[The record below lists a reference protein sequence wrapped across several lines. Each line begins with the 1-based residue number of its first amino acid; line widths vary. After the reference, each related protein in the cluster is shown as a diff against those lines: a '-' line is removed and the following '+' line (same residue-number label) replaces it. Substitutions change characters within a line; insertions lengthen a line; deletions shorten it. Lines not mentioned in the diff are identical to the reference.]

1 MTDVFFHTTRASINK
16 NLLDKVE
23 NLLEKIDM
31 GNSIVKNQIMA
42 VKLHFGEK
50 GNSAFIRPIFV
61 RKAIDLIKSKGIK
74 TYLTD
79 TNTLYR
85 GSREDAA
92 THIETAI
99 CNGFAYSVVNAPIVI
114 ADGIRGNDEIEV
126 DISGK
131 HFQSVPIGMGIVKA
145 DALLVLS
152 HFKAHELTG
161 FGGGVKNLGMGCSS
175 RKGKLSM
182 HSTVSPKI
190 NPKKCKGDGIC
201 EIACS
206 FDAISM
212 MEEKAVIDREK
223 CTGCGVCLGVCPHLA
238 INIKWSGQA
247 NKVAEKM
254 AEFAYGAI
262 KSKEGKCWYVNFVTQ
277 VSPACDCYGYSDS
290 PIVPDIGIFA
300 STDPVA
306 LDMAC
311 FDAVKTA
318 RGLPKTALKENV
330 ESGVDKFKALYP
342 NLNPLAQLIHGEKIG
357 LGNRKYN
364 LIKLG

>member
-1 MTDVFFHTTRASINK
+1 
-16 NLLDKVE
+16 
-23 NLLEKIDM
+23 
-31 GNSIVKNQIMA
+31 
-42 VKLHFGEK
+42 
-50 GNSAFIRPIFV
+50 
-61 RKAIDLIKSKGIK
+61 
-74 TYLTD
+74 
-79 TNTLYR
+79 
-85 GSREDAA
+85 
-92 THIETAI
+92 
-99 CNGFAYSVVNAPIVI
+99 
-114 ADGIRGNDEIEV
+114 
-126 DISGK
+126 
-131 HFQSVPIGMGIVKA
+131 
-145 DALLVLS
+145 
-152 HFKAHELTG
+152 
-161 FGGGVKNLGMGCSS
+161 
-175 RKGKLSM
+175 
-182 HSTVSPKI
+182 
-190 NPKKCKGDGIC
+190 
-201 EIACS
+201 
-206 FDAISM
+206 M